1 MPTSAPLL
9 FAVMGQ
15 SISHSLSPTIH
26 SHFAKQFDIDLIYKK
41 IEVSK
46 GKFKSAVQQF
56 RDEKGYG
63 LNITSPFKKE
73 AYTLCLSRSEA
84 VNGKAINTIYWKDNL
99 CCGINTDGPGLVQ
112 DLVYHLKWSLEN
124 KSILI
129 LGNGGAANGVLTSLL
144 SLKPKSIVLAY
155 RNQSDKSN
163 LFVDPKI
170 KFIPYNQLQGPY
182 DFIFNSTG
190 QRLSHL
196 PFVKRWVPLARCYDF
211 NYNVNAMQFLTEA
224 KQAGAQCGVNG
235 LGMLIEQAALSFKQ
249 WHNLM
254 PDTKTLH
261 HLLKKD
267 AFRI

>member
-1 MPTSAPLL
+1 MSNAPLL
-9 FAVMGQ
+9 FAVIGQ

-26 SHFAKQFDIDLIYKK
+26 SHFAKQFDINLIYKK

-46 GKFKSAVQQF
+46 GQFESAVQQF

-73 AYTLCLSRSEA
+73 AYTLCLPRSEA

-112 DLVYHLKWSLEN
+112 DLVSHLKWSLEN

-129 LGNGGAANGVLTSLL
+129 LGNGGAASGVLTSLQTL
-144 SLKPKSIVLAY
+144 RPKLITLAY
-155 RNQSDKSN
+155 RNPSNDMSN
-163 LFVDPKI
+163 LFIDPKI

-190 QRLSHL
+190 QQLSNL
-196 PFVKRWVPLARCYDF
+196 PFVKKWVPLTRCYDF
-211 NYNVNAMQFLTEA
+211 NYNVNAVQFLTEA

-254 PDTKTLH
+254 PDTKRLH
-261 HLLKKD
+261 NLLNKD
-267 AFRI
+267 TFGI